1 MVILKYPQNN
11 AKAASRKVLRF
22 IKQISDRDND
32 IYDFIRTH
40 NFNLRYRT
48 NADYSTEIMTV
59 VNALL
64 NVPIDPI
71 KEDESL
77 MENFTRFC
85 KQLFYYAHQGDFNE
99 SIRESATFKI
109 IDESVDAIL
118 TAAQPKPN

>member
-32 IYDFIRTH
+32 IYDFIRAH

-48 NADYSTEIMTV
+48 NADYSTEIMRV

-77 MENFTRFC
+77 M
-85 KQLFYYAHQGDFNE
+85 
-99 SIRESATFKI
+99 
-109 IDESVDAIL
+109 
-118 TAAQPKPN
+118 

>member
-1 MVILKYPQNN
+1 MPQLW
-11 AKAASRKVLRF
+11 KSFFPK
-22 IKQISDRDND
+22 K
-32 IYDFIRTH
+32 T
-40 NFNLRYRT
+40 T
-48 NADYSTEIMTV
+48 
-59 VNALL
+59 
-64 NVPIDPI
+64 
-71 KEDESL
+71 KEMDEQRLMSL